1 MDIKS
6 LFGFA
11 GKTVVVSGGYSGMG
25 YAAVRLLVELGAEV
39 FVICRKNGR
48 HAKID
53 LPVKGEFYAD
63 FGAKSDLDELSKDLP
78 DKISALFL
86 CHGIA

>member
-25 YAAVRLLVELGAEV
+25 YAAVRLLIDLGADV
-39 FVICRKNGR
+39 YVICRKNGR
-48 HAKID
+48 HTKMD

-63 FGAKSDLDELSKDLP
+63 FGAKSDIDALSNSSKEQ
-78 DKISALFL
+78 
-86 CHGIA
+86 